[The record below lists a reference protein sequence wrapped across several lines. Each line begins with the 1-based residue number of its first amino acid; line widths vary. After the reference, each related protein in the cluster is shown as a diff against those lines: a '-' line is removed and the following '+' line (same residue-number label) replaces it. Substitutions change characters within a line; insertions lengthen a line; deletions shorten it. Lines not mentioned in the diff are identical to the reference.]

1 MPRVPADSSFSRTQL
16 GKPRGRKC
24 QACLSSNTI
33 SATPS
38 DCNGSSRACGPSDE
52 LSAAGIISSLVS
64 APGVT
69 SENMGSSLP
78 ASGTSSLSSMGSA
91 AALAKLSAQPA
102 VLATRVRALET
113 QCVLTST
120 SVLSS
125 SPSDLVETHTPS
137 QQTNFLCA
145 GLVEKKL
152 NMKEGSRNF
161 RGRGRGALLN
171 SALGASPT

>member
-1 MPRVPADSSFSRTQL
+1 MIAFKIVSVSWKKNLARCWRKRRYRRHLLQSLCRASVKSHGCQLILPSDSFSRTQL

-33 SATPS
+33 SVTPS

-78 ASGTSSLSSMGSA
+78 ASLACTSSLSSMGSDG
-91 AALAKLSAQPA
+91 SA
-102 VLATRVRALET
+102 
-113 QCVLTST
+113 
-120 SVLSS
+120 
-125 SPSDLVETHTPS
+125 
-137 QQTNFLCA
+137 
-145 GLVEKKL
+145 
-152 NMKEGSRNF
+152 SR
-161 RGRGRGALLN
+161 RGQEISGGRGTVRKVHSDVAEVITKIKNKKNPIRPLL
-171 SALGASPT
+171 A